1 MQRLK
6 GKVAVVTG
14 AGRNIGRAE
23 AMLLAAQGAKVVV
36 NDLGG
41 GPYGTEAGDASLAEQ
56 VALEIR
62 DAGGEAVGQ
71 CSSVATLEGAEAI
84 IQQAIDS
91 FGRID
96 ILVNNAG
103 IVRPARID
111 RMTDQDWNLCMDV
124 SLTSSFHTCRAAAA
138 HMIAQRSGVI
148 VNTGSP
154 SGFGHWGM
162 ANYSA
167 AKEGLLGVTRS
178 IARDLGEFGIRCNLI
193 RPVSHL
199 TGTHTAEIDQTI
211 SETARLGIPLLW
223 NKPMAAP
230 RMTALPDHVAALVV
244 WLCTD
249 AAGHIS
255 GRDFYIQGDE
265 VALIPEPEA
274 IRTSIHPG
282 GWTLDAFDEE
292 ANRSYIFGDIPN
304 RFVRHQA

>member
-23 AMLLAAQGAKVVV
+23 AMLLAEQGAKVVV

-41 GPYGTEAGDASLAEQ
+41 GPYGTEAGDASLAEK
-56 VALEIR
+56 VAQEIR

-71 CSSVATLEGAEAI
+71 CSTVATREGGEAAV
-84 IQQAIDS
+84 QQALDS

-103 IVRPARID
+103 IVRPSRID
-111 RMTDQDWNLCMDV
+111 RMTDQDWKLCMDV
-124 SLTSSFHTCRAAAA
+124 SLTSSFYTCRAAAA

-167 AKEGLLGVTRS
+167 AKEGLLGFTRT

-199 TGTHTAEIDQTI
+199 TGTHTPEIDQTI
-211 SETARLGIPLLW
+211 VEAARLGIPLLW
-223 NKPMAAP
+223 NKPMVAP
-230 RMTALPDHVAALVV
+230 RMTALPEHVAALVV

-274 IRTSIHPG
+274 IRTSVHPG
-282 GWTLDAFDEE
+282 GWTLDALDEE

-304 RFVRHQA
+304 RFVRQG